1 MLDCLKNMKLVAPQ
15 TVFGGNW
22 KPCIRN
28 QEPPKHARKIKS
40 YPFQLP
46 RATPMSSKHCSTWL
60 LLLKHRKTIE
70 KPLLKDAEKLPH
82 LTTAIIFA
90 PPPHPP
96 PETKK
101 RRGPPSGFSRL
112 CSRLLG
118 HHSGL
123 EHVPL
128 SLSLEGLLVAEE
140 QRSAEAWR
148 SMGRTGGPY
157 RGSKY
162 LRFEGG

>member
-1 MLDCLKNMKLVAPQ
+1 MLTLSCFSMLDCLKNMKLVAPQ

-82 LTTAIIFA
+82 FTTAIIFA
-90 PPPHPP
+90 PPPPSSGDKKTPWTAKRFFASLFPP
-96 PETKK
+96 PGSSQWARTCAPVPQSGRTP
-101 RRGPPSGFSRL
+101 RRGGAAKR
-112 CSRLLG
+112 G
-118 HHSGL
+118 G
-123 EHVPL
+123 
-128 SLSLEGLLVAEE
+128 VAKH
-140 QRSAEAWR
+140 
-148 SMGRTGGPY
+148 GPN
-157 RGSKY
+157 RGA
-162 LRFEGG
+162 L